1 MKGSRIHLKKTFRG
15 MIFMILRILLLA
27 ALLLLP
33 RPAPA
38 AETLNVYTIWSERYA
53 TAVFDEFTRETGI
66 AVNFLRFPSGEVLAR
81 LIAEK
86 ENPQVDVFFGGIADA
101 FVAGKKEGIF
111 EQYVPGGAETIP
123 AAFRDPEGYWTGV
136 AMNPICFMFNRPFL
150 EKNALEPPASWQDL
164 LDPVYHNG
172 LIMAD
177 ARTSGTAVSRLF
189 SLVLAMGEN
198 EAFAYQ
204 KKLDENMQ
212 QYTKSGAGGALSI
225 GRGQAAGGVFF
236 LVDALEMQQTGYDIV
251 ISYPREGVVYGVE
264 AMGLVKGAK
273 NPELAKR
280 FLDWAASPDM
290 QRLYEREKIN
300 LIPTHP
306 EVTLENP
313 SLDMKNVKLLELDIE
328 WSGNERQRLVERW
341 VNEIVR

>member
-1 MKGSRIHLKKTFRG
+1 
-15 MIFMILRILLLA
+15 MILRILLLV

-53 TAVFDEFTRETGI
+53 TAVFDEFTLETGI

-313 SLDMKNVKLLELDIE
+313 SLDMKDVKLLELDIE
-328 WSGNERQRLVERW
+328 WSGKERQRLVERC